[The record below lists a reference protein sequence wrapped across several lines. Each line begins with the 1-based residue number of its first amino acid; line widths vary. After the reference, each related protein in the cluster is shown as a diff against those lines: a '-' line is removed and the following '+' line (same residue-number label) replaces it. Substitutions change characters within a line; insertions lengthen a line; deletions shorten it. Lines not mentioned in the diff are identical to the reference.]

1 MRFLPAAASLALLLF
16 VSVQA
21 GAQTRPVASATFTP
35 TTVYEPPRSSVG
47 LPSAWDLASVRAA
60 RGNLTRWRD
69 SERERIGAYEFDWT
83 TGVARNSLPEV
94 GGYFAYFGDGVLP
107 GGIIEAHWS
116 QPAAGVG
123 QRGHLSARYTHRR
136 LICEATLERAYTDLS
151 EAAYLGSRWLPEF
164 DTLDAE
170 LEAQTL
176 RVSTRALPD
185 GVTVSFLQIT
195 DFSRFYP
202 PSALER
208 HVEGVVEM
216 ACFVRPDHRLV
227 CGTVSEAPIGHQFG
241 EAAQRAM
248 QTARVQD
255 VASNGEP
262 VAGVCFGKTLRFAHP
277 H

>member
-1 MRFLPAAASLALLLF
+1 MGLICVSLLFVMAPAAA
-16 VSVQA
+16 QTER
-21 GAQTRPVASATFTP
+21 GANATFAP
-35 TTVYEPPRSSVG
+35 TTVYEPAPASLELPRS
-47 LPSAWDLASVRAA
+47 WDLESVRAA
-60 RGNLTRWRD
+60 RGNLARWRD
-69 SERERIGAYEFDWT
+69 SERQRLGAYEFDFR
-83 TGVARNSLPEV
+83 TGVAHNALPEV
-94 GGYFAYFGDGVLP
+94 GGYFAFFGDGVLP

-136 LICEATLERAYTDLS
+136 LICDATLERAYTDLS

-164 DTLDAE
+164 DALEAQ

-202 PSALER
+202 PPALER

-255 VASNGEP
+255 AASNGEP

-277 H
+277 N